1 LRQKSALF
9 AKRYKVR
16 GVDSREMIWLP
27 WKASHQ
33 AIAAFILGDALSAKK
48 QVQFAWVIAKPDL
61 NRSVRVRYASAYN

>member
-1 LRQKSALF
+1 
-9 AKRYKVR
+9 
-16 GVDSREMIWLP
+16 MIWLP